1 MFLYIICFYT
11 FLLIFRLYIKFIYS
25 THLEVYIWVHVFPQ
39 VNMGAVGIVIVQS
52 LLCILALV
60 VFVVW
65 DGEMLVGRRWGE
77 MWWCSWD
84 FVWLE
89 GS

>member
-25 THLEVYIWVHVFPQ
+25 TYLEVYMLAHVFPQ
-39 VNMGAVGIVIVQS
+39 VNMGVVGIVIVQS
-52 LLCILALV
+52 LLCILVLV

-77 MWWCSWD
+77 M
-84 FVWLE
+84 
-89 GS
+89 

>member
-1 MFLYIICFYT
+1 M
-11 FLLIFRLYIKFIYS
+11 
-25 THLEVYIWVHVFPQ
+25 WVHVFPQ

-77 MWWCSWD
+77 MWLCSWG
-84 FVWLE
+84 FVGLE
-89 GS
+89 GSWGKCLLVGLGVCPRWLRG

>member
-25 THLEVYIWVHVFPQ
+25 TYLEVYMLVHVFPQ
-39 VNMGAVGIVIVQS
+39 VNMGVVGIVIVQS
-52 LLCILALV
+52 LLCILVLV

-65 DGEMLVGRRWGE
+65 DGDMLVGRRWGG
-77 MWWCSWD
+77 M
-84 FVWLE
+84 
-89 GS
+89 